1 MLTRRTSSTRCT
13 TEAYRPCEIWRH
25 RIGTPA
31 NDDVRVLSEPDDRF
45 ELNLRATRSGDA
57 IIMWSESNSTSE
69 SWFLDAH
76 EPMGTPRS
84 IGSRRRGVRYRAE
97 HRRLADGSADL
108 LIVTND
114 GAVEFRLM
122 TAPVPGSANQDWS
135 TWTELIPEN
144 PNERLMRADAFSGA
158 IVVTLRTAGTTA
170 LRILPQGH
178 TLTSDLPAGE
188 VSLARNPMYDVDA
201 ITSTMSRGSI
211 PRSGPR
217 LTWPPASEPNSCVP
231 RRLGMTPSCI

>member
-1 MLTRRTSSTRCT
+1 MSES
-13 TEAYRPCEIWRH
+13 
-25 RIGTPA
+25 
-31 NDDVRVLSEPDDRF
+31 LSEPDDRF

-122 TAPVPGSANQDWS
+122 TRSSARLDES
-135 TWTELIPEN
+135 GFVHLDRAIPEN

-158 IVVTLRTAGTTA
+158 LVADAPHGWARRRFGSSRRGIRS
-170 LRILPQGH
+170 
-178 TLTSDLPAGE
+178 TSDLPAGE

-201 ITSTMSRGSI
+201 ITVHDESWLYPEVWSSVDLATGERSR
-211 PRSGPR
+211 
-217 LTWPPASEPNSCVP
+217 TPACRGAWV
-231 RRLGMTPSCI
+231 